1 MRRVITL
8 LLTIAMALSLVV
20 VANATSTV
28 KQSVY
33 LKTKEVKNVD
43 NTVTYTFTLDASK
56 CDGVAAMD
64 FTVETKGLTATGEP
78 NYNVAIDE
86 VFKSQIPGT
95 TAGDYSFNTK
105 DATGYFLAYGG
116 YAETGRLLKCAD
128 KDGIWIVSQTYTI
141 DSENYELKV
150 TDFNAC
156 RSGDDA
162 KNSDTRYNCMIGDAI
177 KGDVNGDNLVDYIDA
192 ALIYAYYNGKIT
204 FTDAQCAAGD
214 VNGDGY
220 TDYIDAALVYAYYN
234 GKLTTFPMA

>member
-1 MRRVITL
+1 MRKVITL

-20 VANATSTV
+20 VASAAGTGN
-28 KQSVY
+28 QSVY
-33 LKTKEVKNVD
+33 LKTKELKEG
-43 NTVTYTFTLDASK
+43 NTITYTFSLYTGSS
-56 CDGVAAMD
+56 DGVAALD

-162 KNSDTRYNCMIGDAI
+162 KNSDTRYNCVIGDVM
-177 KGDVNGDNLVDYIDA
+177 KGDVNGDGNINIFDALMILQHIKGDIDLSDVPA
-192 ALIYAYYNGKIT
+192 A
-204 FTDAQCAAGD
+204 D
-214 VNGDGY
+214 VNGDGNINIF
-220 TDYIDAALVYAYYN
+220 DALMILQHIKGDID
-234 GKLTTFPMA
+234 LTA

>member
-1 MRRVITL
+1 
-8 LLTIAMALSLVV
+8 MALSLVV
-20 VANATSTV
+20 VANAAGTGN
-28 KQSVY
+28 QSVY
-33 LKTKEVKNVD
+33 LKTKELKEG
-43 NTVTYTFTLDASK
+43 NTITYTFSLYTGSS
-56 CDGVAAMD
+56 DGVAALD

-116 YAETGRLLKCAD
+116 YAEAGRLLKCAD

-162 KNSDTRYNCMIGDAI
+162 KNSDTRYNCVIGDAI
-177 KGDVNGDNLVDYIDA
+177 KGDMDGNSKVTITDVKMLLDLCFSAPTGEQIAVGDLNGD
-192 ALIYAYYNGKIT
+192 GKIT
-204 FTDAQCAAGD
+204 ISD
-214 VNGDGY
+214 VKACLD
-220 TDYIDAALVYAYYN
+220 LC
-234 GKLTTFPMA
+234 FS